1 MGIVIAVASGKG
13 GTGKTS
19 FCAGVSAVLC
29 AMGEKVLLIDAD
41 AGLRNLDLVLGMT
54 DSLLFSYADVM
65 MGRATL
71 KEAAVAHPLVKNL
84 RVLTAP
90 AEPCEIS
97 PPYIAALL
105 QSAREHFSFTLID
118 CPSGLSGDLVSFA
131 AYADRAVIVSTAD
144 HTSLRGAQRMADVF
158 SQAGMKNSKIVVNR
172 VRRKMMNTG
181 ASVNIDR
188 AMDASGLSLL
198 GVVPEDR
205 DIITCA
211 NKGLVLVLHSSGC
224 GQAAYTNIARRL
236 RGERV
241 PLLEYVKGHF

>member
-1 MGIVIAVASGKG
+1 MGTVIAVASGKG

-19 FCAGVSAVLC
+19 FCAGISAVLC

-97 PPYIAALL
+97 PPYIAGLL
-105 QSAREHFSFTLID
+105 QAARVHFSFTLID

-131 AYADRAVIVSTAD
+131 AYADRAIIVSTAD
-144 HTSLRGAQRMADVF
+144 HTSLARCAADGRCVF
-158 SQAGMKNSKIVVNR
+158 TGRYEKQQDRCQPRTPKNDEHR
-172 VRRKMMNTG
+172 CLCQYRPCHG
-181 ASVNIDR
+181 
-188 AMDASGLSLL
+188 
-198 GVVPEDR
+198 
-205 DIITCA
+205 
-211 NKGLVLVLHSSGC
+211 
-224 GQAAYTNIARRL
+224 RL
-236 RGERV
+236 RSVAFGCCTGRQRHHYLCE
-241 PLLEYVKGHF
+241 